1 MNEPRKIIEKG
12 NGNIRM
18 GKRQLVNHFYQD
30 GFTLIE
36 LLVTLS
42 VASILLTVAV
52 PSYRTFVQ
60 DNLLSMQSNN
70 FFSTLA
76 LAKSEAIRRSS
87 SVTVCPS
94 TNGTSCTGG
103 VSWSNG
109 WLVFADTNNNGVVE
123 AGDEIL
129 QVGAA
134 FTGGNRFSGTRARVT
149 FTANGY
155 SMASN
160 DTFSLCDSRG
170 AAYSKAIILN
180 NQGRFRS
187 ETGTGAC

>member
-1 MNEPRKIIEKG
+1 
-12 NGNIRM
+12 M
-18 GKRQLVNHFYQD
+18 GKIKVVNRLYQH
-30 GFTLIE
+30 GFTLTE

-52 PSYRTFVQ
+52 PNYRTFVQ
-60 DNLLSMQSNN
+60 NNLQSTQSNN
-70 FFSTLA
+70 FYSTLA

-87 SVTVCPS
+87 PVTVCPS

-103 VSWSNG
+103 AIWSTG
-109 WLVFADTNNNGVVE
+109 WLVFADTNSNGVVE

-134 FTGGNRFSGTRARVT
+134 FSGGNTFSGTRTRVT
-149 FTANGY
+149 FTANGF

-160 DTFSLCDSRG
+160 DTFTLCDNRG

-180 NQGRFRS
+180 NQGRFRT
-187 ETGTGAC
+187 ETGTGTCG

>member
-1 MNEPRKIIEKG
+1 MHELINLAR
-12 NGNIRM
+12 NIQMRE
-18 GKRQLVNHFYQD
+18 RQLVGQPYQN

-42 VASILLTVAV
+42 VASILLSVAA

-60 DNLLSMQSNN
+60 DNLLVTQSSS
-70 FFSTLA
+70 FYSTLA

-87 SVTVCPS
+87 FVTVCPS

-103 VSWSNG
+103 VVWSNG
-109 WLVFADTNNNGVVE
+109 WLVFSDRNNNGVVE
-123 AGDEIL
+123 AGEEIL
-129 QVGAA
+129 QVGVA
-134 FTGGNRFSGTRARVT
+134 FSGGNSFSGARARVT
-149 FTANGY
+149 FTANGF

-160 DTFSLCDSRG
+160 DTFTLCDSRG

-180 NQGRFRS
+180 NQGRFRI
-187 ETGTGAC
+187 ETGAGTCG

>member
-1 MNEPRKIIEKG
+1 MR
-12 NGNIRM
+12 R
-18 GKRQLVNHFYQD
+18 RQLINLPSQY

-42 VASILLTVAV
+42 VASILLSVAV

-60 DNLLSMQSNN
+60 DNLLLMQSNN

-76 LAKSEAIRRSS
+76 LAKSEAIRRSNP
-87 SVTVCPS
+87 VTVCPS

-103 VSWSNG
+103 AVWSNG
-109 WLVFADTNNNGVVE
+109 WLVFSDPNGNGVVE
-123 AGDEIL
+123 AGEEIL

-134 FTGGNRFSGTRARVT
+134 FTSGNTFSGTRARVT
-149 FTANGY
+149 FTANGF

-170 AAYSKAIILN
+170 ASYSKAIILN

-187 ETGTGAC
+187 ETGTGTCG

>member
-1 MNEPRKIIEKG
+1 MRE
-12 NGNIRM
+12 
-18 GKRQLVNHFYQD
+18 RQLVDQPHQK

-42 VASILLTVAV
+42 VASILLSVAV

-60 DNLLSMQSNN
+60 DNLLMVQSNN
-70 FFSTLA
+70 FYSTLA

-87 SVTVCPS
+87 PVTVCPS
-94 TNGTSCTGG
+94 TNGTGCTGG
-103 VSWSNG
+103 VAWSNG
-109 WLVFADTNNNGVVE
+109 WLVFADINSNGVVE
-123 AGDEIL
+123 AGEEIL
-129 QVGAA
+129 QVSAA
-134 FTGGNRFSGTRARVT
+134 FTGGNTFSGTKARVT
-149 FTANGY
+149 FTANGF

-170 AAYSKAIILN
+170 ASYSKAIILN

-187 ETGTGAC
+187 ETGTGTCG

>member
-1 MNEPRKIIEKG
+1 MNEEVITEMAC
-12 NGNIRM
+12 NHAYQRM
-18 GKRQLVNHFYQD
+18 QPHRLLTQQ

-52 PSYRTFVQ
+52 PSFSTFIQ
-60 DNLLSMQSNN
+60 NNLLTTQSNS
-70 FFSTLA
+70 FYSALA

-87 SVTVCPS
+87 PVTLCPS

-103 VSWSNG
+103 AIWSSG
-109 WLVFADTNNNGVVE
+109 WLVFADPNNAGVVDADE
-123 AGDEIL
+123 EIL

-134 FTGGNRFSGTRARVT
+134 FSGGNIFSGNMGRVT
-149 FTANGY
+149 FTANGF
-155 SMASN
+155 SMGSN
-160 DTFSLCDSRG
+160 GTIILCDSRG
-170 AAYSKAIILN
+170 GSHSKAIILN

-187 ETGTGAC
+187 ETGTGSCG